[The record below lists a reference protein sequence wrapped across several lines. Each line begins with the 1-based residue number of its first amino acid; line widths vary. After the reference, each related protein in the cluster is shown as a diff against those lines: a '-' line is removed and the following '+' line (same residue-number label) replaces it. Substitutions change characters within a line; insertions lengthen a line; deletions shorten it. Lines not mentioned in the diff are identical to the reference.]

1 MILDSIEN
9 KQKILHNFLEI
20 VQFDGWNDFTLSKA
34 IELSDIDKKFQ
45 NLIFE
50 NGCLDLIEFYIEEQ
64 NRKLLQKIAQ
74 NNNFSA
80 LKVRQKITFALVTIF
95 ENEQKHQLALQRLRN
110 FYLDAKNFSQI
121 KYGPKPLF
129 LGLKHAAKMADFIW
143 LAINDKSTD
152 FNFYT
157 KRLTLAKIIL
167 QSFFVFVKDDS
178 GNLLKTKNFIDLQI
192 EKVMKFEKFKSKIR
206 GQVNGVSKKLKHVSH
221 EFLCDEAGNIKPVN
235 KIIKDLP
242 FIRLFNFK

>member
-1 MILDSIEN
+1 MILDSLEN
-9 KQKILHNFLEI
+9 KQKILQNFLEI
-20 VQFDGWNDFTLSKA
+20 AQFDGWSDATLSKA
-34 IELSDIDKKFQ
+34 IELSGIDNKFQ

-50 NGCLDLIEFYIEEQ
+50 NGCLDLIDFYIAQ
-64 NRKLLQKIAQ
+64 Q
-74 NNNFSA
+74 NNKLIQEIAKNSEFSN
-80 LKVRQKITFALVTIF
+80 LKIRQKIKFALIIIF
-95 ENEQKHQLALQRLRN
+95 ENEQKHRLALQRLSN
-110 FYLDAKNFSQI
+110 FYVDIKHFSQI

-129 LGLKHAAKMADFIW
+129 FGLKHAAKISDFIW

-178 GNLLKTKNFIDLQI
+178 INLTKTKNFIDLQI
-192 EKVMKFEKFKSKIR
+192 EKVMKFEKFKSQIR
-206 GQVNGVSKKLKHVSH
+206 NVAEKLKMQSH
-221 EFLCDEAGNIKPVN
+221 EFFCDDLGNVKPV
-235 KIIKDLP
+235 KKVIKDLP